1 MSTNKWG
8 IDEAVLR
15 DYEGFIYRIDN
26 TRTGQ
31 YYIGKKSFWSR
42 VKETKKSSPK
52 YGKRVTKES
61 NWKDYQSSN
70 AEVQGWA
77 ISDCEH
83 SVLYLCGSKY
93 ELAYREVQ
101 SLIECQALRDPVCMN
116 QMMGSA
122 RIGRC
127 PSSFKLI

>member
-1 MSTNKWG
+1 MNKWN
-8 IDEAVLR
+8 IDEEALKE
-15 DYEGFIYRIDN
+15 YEGFIYRIDN
-26 TRTGQ
+26 TKTGK
-31 YYIGKKSFWSR
+31 YYIGKKGFWSR

-61 NWKDYQSSN
+61 NWRVYQSSN

-77 ISDCEH
+77 LSDCEY
-83 SVLYLCGSKY
+83 SVLYLCKSKY
-93 ELAYREVQ
+93 ELAYREIE
-101 SLIECQALRDPVCMN
+101 SLIECHALRDPQCLN

-127 PSSFKLI
+127 PKDFKI

>member
-8 IDEAVLR
+8 IDDAVLR

-61 NWKDYQSSN
+61 NWRIYQSSN

-77 ISDCEH
+77 ISDCEY

-101 SLIECQALRDPVCMN
+101 SLMECQALRDSNALNVML
-116 QMMGSA
+116 GSNS
-122 RIGRC
+122 IGRC
-127 PSSFKLI
+127 PESFKIN

>member
-1 MSTNKWG
+1 MNKWN
-8 IDEAVLR
+8 IDEAVLKE
-15 DYEGFIYRIDN
+15 YEGFIYRIDN
-26 TRTGQ
+26 IKTGK
-31 YYIGKKSFWSR
+31 YYIGKKGFWSR
-42 VKETKKSSPK
+42 AKETKKSSPK

-61 NWKDYQSSN
+61 NWRVYQSSN

-77 ISDCEH
+77 ISDCEY
-83 SVLYLCGSKY
+83 SVLYLCKSKY
-93 ELAYREVQ
+93 ELAYREIE
-101 SLIECQALRDPVCMN
+101 SLIECQALRDPQCMN

>member
-61 NWKDYQSSN
+61 NWRVYQSSN
-70 AEVQGWA
+70 AEVQGWV
-77 ISDCEH
+77 ISDCEY
-83 SVLYLCGSKY
+83 SVLYLCGTKY
-93 ELAYREVQ
+93 ELGYREIESLVQ
-101 SLIECQALRDPVCMN
+101 AHALRDPKCLN

-122 RIGRC
+122 GIGRC
-127 PSSFKLI
+127 PSSFRLL

>member
-1 MSTNKWG
+1 MSANKWG
-8 IDEAVLR
+8 IDDAVLR

-26 TRTGQ
+26 TRTCQ

-42 VKETKKSSPK
+42 VKEKKKNLPK

-77 ISDCEH
+77 ISDCEY

-93 ELAYREVQ
+93 ELAYREIE
-101 SLIECQALRDPVCMN
+101 SLIECQALRDPMCMN